1 MPSKN
6 HQIQILYRRL
16 TRIGGAKADQ
26 WQALIISAIE
36 PIQNQYFD
44 IPIIEN
50 INFQGRNVLLEHLR
64 DRLFASPVTQR
75 RVVLC
80 GLGGIGKSALAAHF
94 ATQFHTEYEGVSWVS
109 PEAQTSLERSY
120 NSLNDM
126 VQSNFRTWCSDSR
139 RRRWSLIIDNLDD
152 LPFFNSHERIPT
164 GCAGQV
170 VVTPRRRDA
179 ASIGELFEVPP
190 LAEEDATKVLL
201 AVSTGRRE
209 TGHDESSANTIA
221 KTLQLIPL
229 AICQCGGYVGTKN
242 DVLDNYTSSL
252 AELLDRI
259 EPPELEDEADGF
271 Q

>member
-1 MPSKN
+1 
-6 HQIQILYRRL
+6 
-16 TRIGGAKADQ
+16 
-26 WQALIISAIE
+26 
-36 PIQNQYFD
+36 
-44 IPIIEN
+44 
-50 INFQGRNVLLEHLR
+50 VLLERLR

-80 GLGGIGKSALAAHF
+80 GLGGIGKSALASHF
-94 ATQFHTEYEGVSWVS
+94 ASQFRTEYEGVFWVS
-109 PEAQTSLERSY
+109 AEAQTSLERSY

-139 RRRWSLIIDNLDD
+139 RRRWLLIIDNLDD
-152 LPFFNSHERIPT
+152 LSFFNPHERIPT
-164 GCAGQV
+164 GCAGKV
-170 VVTPRRRDA
+170 IVTSRRRDA
-179 ASIGELFEVPP
+179 ASIGELLEVPP
-190 LAEEDATKVLL
+190 LAEEDATKLLL

-209 TGHDESSANTIA
+209 TGHGEPSANTIA

-259 EPPELEDEADGF
+259 EFPELEDEADGF